1 MKKIYIVLTYTGTAL
16 SRIIKLYTKKEYSH
30 VSISLD
36 KKLTKMYSFGRLNPY
51 NPFIGGLVQE
61 SPKFGTFKRFKNT
74 ESKIFSIDVTDSEY
88 YFIKKTIK
96 NMYSNKENYTFNVLG
111 LAAVLINKKISRENS
126 FYCAE
131 FVKYVLERSNLN
143 VDLPNIVK
151 PEDFRKLEGLSEIYT
166 GKLNQYNM

>member
-1 MKKIYIVLTYTGTAL
+1 
-16 SRIIKLYTKKEYSH
+16 
-30 VSISLD
+30 
-36 KKLTKMYSFGRLNPY
+36 
-51 NPFIGGLVQE
+51 
-61 SPKFGTFKRFKNT
+61 
-74 ESKIFSIDVTDSEY
+74 
-88 YFIKKTIK
+88 
-96 NMYSNKENYTFNVLG
+96 MYSNKENYTFNVLG